1 MFKLR
6 DCVQSDKID
15 WDELSYN
22 PNAIHL
28 LEQNLDKVHWLWLSA
43 NPNAIHL
50 LEQNLDKINWKGL
63 SENPN
68 ASHLLEQNLDKI
80 NWRNLLC
87 CNPGIFEYDYEAM
100 KKTRDPI
107 KHELMIERFNP
118 KHIHQ
123 FSSWGF

>member
-1 MFKLR
+1 LSR
-6 DCVQSDKID
+6 NPNAIHLLEQNLDKID
-15 WDELSYN
+15 WEWLSDN

-28 LEQNLDKVHWLWLSA
+28 LEQNLDKVDWELLSD

-50 LEQNLDKINWKGL
+50 LEQNLDKVDWGIL
-63 SENPN
+63 SSNP
-68 ASHLLEQNLDKI
+68 D
-80 NWRNLLC
+80 
-87 CNPGIFEYDYEAM
+87 IFEYDYEAM

-107 KHELMIERFNP
+107 NHELMIERFNP

>member
-6 DCVQSDKID
+6 DWVQSDKID
-15 WDELSYN
+15 WEWLSRN

-28 LEQNLDKVHWLWLSA
+28 LEQNLDKVDWCNLSR

-50 LEQNLDKINWKGL
+50 LEQNLDKIYWGML
-63 SENPN
+63 SY
-68 ASHLLEQNLDKI
+68 
-80 NWRNLLC
+80 
-87 CNPGIFEYDYEAM
+87 NPGIFEYYYEAM

>member
-15 WDELSYN
+15 WKWLSEN

-28 LEQNLDKVHWLWLSA
+28 LEQNLDKIKWVALSA

-50 LEQNLDKINWKGL
+50 LEQNLDKVQW
-63 SENPN
+63 S
-68 ASHLLEQNLDKI
+68 
-80 NWRNLLC
+80 LLC
-87 CNPGIFEYDYEAM
+87 GNPGIFEYDYEEM

>member
-6 DCVQSDKID
+6 DWIPLDKIE
-15 WDELSYN
+15 WY
-22 PNAIHL
+22 
-28 LEQNLDKVHWLWLSA
+28 WLSR

-50 LEQNLDKINWKGL
+50 LEQNLDKIDWKAL
-63 SENPN
+63 SF
-68 ASHLLEQNLDKI
+68 
-80 NWRNLLC
+80 
-87 CNPGIFEYDYEAM
+87 NPGIFEYDYEAM

-107 KHELMIERFNP
+107 KNELMIERFHP

>member
-6 DCVQSDKID
+6 DWVQSDKID
-15 WDELSYN
+15 WEWLSRNPNAIHLLEQNLDKIDWDVLSENPNAIHLLEQNFDKVDWGDLSDN

-28 LEQNLDKVHWLWLSA
+28 LEQNLDKVHWRYLS
-43 NPNAIHL
+43 N
-50 LEQNLDKINWKGL
+50 
-63 SENPN
+63 
-68 ASHLLEQNLDKI
+68 
-80 NWRNLLC
+80 
-87 CNPGIFEYDYEAM
+87 NPGIFEYDYEEM